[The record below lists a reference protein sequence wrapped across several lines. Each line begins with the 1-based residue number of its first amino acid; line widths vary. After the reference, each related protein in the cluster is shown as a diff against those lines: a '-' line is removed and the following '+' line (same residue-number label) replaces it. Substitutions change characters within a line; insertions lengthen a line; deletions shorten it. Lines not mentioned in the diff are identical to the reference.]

1 MKTPV
6 FVATGALPEPLPGDE
21 VIRVARPI
29 HAHDT
34 GDECVACAAIG
45 DVRVS
50 LYELL
55 ESRRV
60 SHTPMP
66 ARVIVDAS
74 GLDDPQLTID
84 RVAGKAPAGAM
95 RDHMVARNFVLAG

>member
-1 MKTPV
+1 MKIPV
-6 FVATGALPEPLPGDE
+6 VVAAGVLPEPLAGDE
-21 VIRVARPI
+21 IIRLARPI
-29 HAHDT
+29 HAHDA

-55 ESRRV
+55 EARRL
-60 SHTPMP
+60 SGEPLP
-66 ARVIVDAS
+66 ERVVVDAS
-74 GLDDPQLTID
+74 GLDDVQLTID

-95 RDHMVARNFVLAG
+95 RDHVVARNFVLAP